1 MNRGGVEIRV
11 LLGRLTY
18 IMRALASPPS
28 ILPAFLPPSFSPR
41 WPLLS
46 CSPSPSFP
54 PTPSPYSIDRSGLKD
69 ESYAV
74 AQAVGEALKSGAYD
88 GVFDVLD
95 DAEAA
100 DAQEA
105 AFHGE
110 DKHARGNGRGHGRKT
125 RTKSHTRREL
135 GLNLFG
141 MRPSTPEAKKQA
153 YAAFAAGKGT
163 TKASKPTLAS
173 TWSFKPK
180 VTTVDVKAV
189 TDGKPPQP
197 NCAWQ
202 AFITGGNHAN
212 INAAYPD
219 SNCVYQVLVMTKVTE
234 DRIFR
239 VRAKFPTGGNRY
251 FSLQSNNPKVGFP
264 LATIR
269 DFEVKPDPGV
279 NAKGKP
285 WKNPYMPGEEVP
297 DDEVGSYT
305 IYVTPRGD
313 KGYPNEINLCTQ
325 DMSDMEC
332 AKTNAVM
339 ILRFYTS
346 NPDMG
351 MLNSETDTRDGKEPR
366 LFGYAGMP
374 AVEVRTRK
382 AGFGGM
388 PEKWTPFRGCDQSRP
403 TPLTKMIE
411 DNFAKVIPG
420 WGTPFYPDV
429 NDNFIMYTGL
439 DSSSNGVYPN
449 MDANYL
455 VANTWQEAIKG
466 APGGNPMLV
475 AKITGKLPTTAWN
488 FHHEPKTHD
497 YESYEVRYNSFSTIA
512 KLQTAPTIQS
522 LDDSEIRRFYRG
534 KVEDWETTRP
544 YSIVVGPSKGATC
557 GLYNASADLF
567 LTTTLEDGTISD
579 SWAVLD
585 RQLVPRY
592 TRDGQPDKSIT
603 YARVT
608 CSGMPDKMACHNPSV
623 LQELLVDYYP
633 SITWYTCGEDGQLRP
648 AFNQTMQEKYWDNKK

>member
-1 MNRGGVEIRV
+1 
-11 LLGRLTY
+11 
-18 IMRALASPPS
+18 
-28 ILPAFLPPSFSPR
+28 
-41 WPLLS
+41 
-46 CSPSPSFP
+46 
-54 PTPSPYSIDRSGLKD
+54 
-69 ESYAV
+69 V

-88 GVFDVLD
+88 GVFDFLD
-95 DAEAA
+95 EAEAA

-105 AFHGE
+105 AFHGA
-110 DKHARGNGRGHGRKT
+110 DKQQQQHARGSGRGHGRKT
-125 RTKSHTRREL
+125 RTKGHTRREL

-141 MRPSTPEAKKQA
+141 MRPSSPEAKKQA
-153 YAAFAAGKGT
+153 YTVFTAASKTKAAGGF
-163 TKASKPTLAS
+163 
-173 TWSFKPK
+173 SFKK
-180 VTTVDVKAV
+180 KTAAVTVDVKAV
-189 TDGKPPQP
+189 TDGKPMQP

-202 AFITGGNHAN
+202 AFVTGGNGAN

-219 SNCVYQVLVMTKVTE
+219 SHCVYQVLVMTKVSE

-239 VRAKFPTGGNRY
+239 VKAKFPTGGNRY

-269 DFEVKPDPGV
+269 DFEIKPDPGV

-285 WKNPYMPGEEVP
+285 WKNPYVQGEEVP

-313 KGYPNEINLCTQ
+313 KGYPNEISLCTE
-325 DMSDMEC
+325 DMSNMEC
-332 AKTNAVM
+332 GRTNAVM

-351 MLNSETDTRDGKEPR
+351 MLNSETDTRDGKDPR

-382 AGFGGM
+382 GFGNM
-388 PEKWTPFRGCDQSRP
+388 AEKWTPFRGCDQSRP

-420 WGTPFYPDV
+420 WGTPFYPDA
-429 NDNFIMYTGL
+429 NDNFIMYMGL

-449 MDANYL
+449 LDANYL
-455 VANTWQEAIKG
+455 VANTWQEAVKD

-488 FHHEPKTHD
+488 FHHAPKTHD

-534 KVEDWETTRP
+534 KVEDWEATRP
-544 YSIVVGPSKGATC
+544 YSIVVGPSKDATC

-567 LTTTLEDGTISD
+567 LTTTLQDGTISD

-585 RQLVPRY
+585 RQLVPKY

-603 YARVT
+603 YTRVT
-608 CSGMPDKMACHNPSV
+608 CSEMPDKMACHKASV
-623 LQELLVDYYP
+623 LRGLMAEYYP

-648 AFNQTMQEKYWDNKK
+648 AFTQTMDEKYWDNK